1 MTDRKTA
8 HAMLMRCWQ
17 FVTVAVALL
26 ATGTSHAADATTPP
40 EAPLVVGNRTIH
52 VFRATLGAFTPSDRA
67 DAARQRIDRAF
78 DEGGEGWTSV
88 KASDSG
94 VLIELD
100 GKPMFTVA
108 PGDARA
114 AAGETTADLANQASR
129 LLQKAWRESRERRDA
144 RAAC

>member
-1 MTDRKTA
+1 M
-8 HAMLMRCWQ
+8 
-17 FVTVAVALL
+17 
-26 ATGTSHAADATTPP
+26 
-40 EAPLVVGNRTIH
+40 VGNRTIH

-108 PGDARA
+108 PGDARL
-114 AAGETTADLANQASR
+114 AAGETTADLPTRHRACCRRRGVNRVSGVTRAPCGRPPVAQR
-129 LLQKAWRESRERRDA
+129 WRPPFWSLR
-144 RAAC
+144 CC

>member
-8 HAMLMRCWQ
+8 HTMLMRCWQ

-26 ATGTSHAADATTPP
+26 ATGASQAADATAAA

-78 DEGGEGWTSV
+78 DEGGEGWT
-88 KASDSG
+88 
-94 VLIELD
+94 
-100 GKPMFTVA
+100 
-108 PGDARA
+108 
-114 AAGETTADLANQASR
+114 DLLPS
-129 LLQKAWRESRERRDA
+129 
-144 RAAC
+144 